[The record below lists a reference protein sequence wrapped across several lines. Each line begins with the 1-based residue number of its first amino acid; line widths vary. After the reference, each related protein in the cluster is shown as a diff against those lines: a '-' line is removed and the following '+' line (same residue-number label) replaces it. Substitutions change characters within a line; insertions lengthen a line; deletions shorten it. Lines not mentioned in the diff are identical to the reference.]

1 MGIGRAVA
9 VELARQ
15 GARVVLNSSSSGAA
29 LAEALEEVRAVGGE
43 GLACPGSVADHA
55 FAGGLVRRCVAEFGS
70 IDVLVNVAG
79 IVEPTGSSILN
90 IEPEDWQRQID
101 VHLSGTFNTCRHAAP
116 LMVAQGRGSIV
127 NTCSHGLLGIY
138 GGTGYAAAKGGTYS
152 LTLALAQDL
161 QEHGIRVNAVC
172 PGAAS
177 RMSTGPDYE
186 ARIDEL
192 CRRGILDES
201 LREAS
206 LNPAPPEYLAPVY
219 AFLASDLSAA
229 ISGRLFSAA
238 GGYVGEF
245 KGLEERMLAY
255 KDHRDGSR
263 WEVEELAR
271 QVLGASA

>member
-15 GARVVLNSSSSGAA
+15 GARVVLNSSASGEA
-29 LAEALEEVRAVGGE
+29 LAQALADVRAAGGE
-43 GLACPGSVADHA
+43 GVACPGSVADYG
-55 FAGGLVRRCVAEFGS
+55 FAGELVQRCVDEYGA
-70 IDVLVNVAG
+70 IDILVNVAG
-79 IVEPTGSSILN
+79 VVEPPGSSILS
-90 IEPEDWQRQID
+90 IDPEDWQRQID
-101 VHLSGTFNTCRHAAP
+101 VHLNGTFYTCRHAAP
-116 LMVAQGRGSIV
+116 LMVAQGHGRIV

-161 QEHGIRVNAVC
+161 RERGIRVNAVC

-186 ARIDEL
+186 AHIDAL

-206 LNPAPPEYLAPVY
+206 LHPPPPEYLAPVY
-219 AFLASDLSAA
+219 AFLASDLGAE
-229 ISGRLFSAA
+229 ITGRLFSAA

-245 KGLEERMLAY
+245 NALEERILAY
-255 KDHRDGSR
+255 KDHGAGER
-263 WEVEELAR
+263 WEPEELAR
-271 QVLGASA
+271 QVLAASA